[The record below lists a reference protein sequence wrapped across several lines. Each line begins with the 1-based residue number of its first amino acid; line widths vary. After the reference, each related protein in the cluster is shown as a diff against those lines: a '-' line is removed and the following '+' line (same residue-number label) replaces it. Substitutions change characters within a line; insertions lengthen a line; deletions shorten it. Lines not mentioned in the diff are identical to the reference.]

1 MLKQHPIYFFFITE
15 LIKLKSLKSR
25 KRHGIDKLSETK
37 PPKSVIHNFSSF
49 DLAED
54 EIQASSQ
61 GLNQHIPSSPDR
73 YKTNTNFEY
82 FYQNVLNDISDL
94 LQHHLDNIKTKLRST
109 RMKYHNSKT
118 TNKYKNVI
126 DRLSK
131 NNLCIFYIMFYKKR
145 M

>member
-1 MLKQHPIYFFFITE
+1 MTE

-49 DLAED
+49 DLAEE
-54 EIQASSQ
+54 EIQSLSQ

-94 LQHHLDNIKTKLRST
+94 PQHHSDNIKTKLRST
-109 RMKYHNSKT
+109 CMKYHNSKT
-118 TNKYKNVI
+118 VNKYKKVI
-126 DRLSK
+126 DWLSK
-131 NNLCIFYIMFYKKR
+131 NNLCIFYIMF
-145 M
+145 